1 MNDAQYL
8 INIDFCI
15 FPSYTD
21 RQENIAVFLA
31 FREELG
37 RNGKCFSKIAYRI

>member
-1 MNDAQYL
+1 MVNDAQYL

-21 RQENIAVFLA
+21 RQD
-31 FREELG
+31 LG
-37 RNGKCFSKIAYRI
+37 NLCL